1 MLCILNPMTISG
13 RCDMKRNKFR
23 RTVNDQP
30 IGQVEDEMTDDDL
43 HDIAVSKASADY
55 YERSW
60 KSRIKDQQQDIWI
73 AVGLYLILSSF
84 AFVVL

>member
-1 MLCILNPMTISG
+1 
-13 RCDMKRNKFR
+13 MKRNK
-23 RTVNDQP
+23 VS
-30 IGQVEDEMTDDDL
+30 QVEDEIAHGKRYDDTL
-43 HDIAVSKASADY
+43 TRASADY

-60 KSRIKDQQQDIWI
+60 NNRIKEKRSNIWI